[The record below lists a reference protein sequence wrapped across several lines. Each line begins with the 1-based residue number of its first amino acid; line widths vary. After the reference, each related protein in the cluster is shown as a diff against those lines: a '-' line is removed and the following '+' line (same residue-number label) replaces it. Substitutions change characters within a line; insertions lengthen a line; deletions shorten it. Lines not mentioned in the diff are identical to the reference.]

1 MYIRSLMTNSPKRD
15 KIIFSIGGSVLC
27 PGKTKDLYDYEYI
40 DKLVSFVS
48 DKISEDTA
56 KLFFLVT
63 GGGALARLLQGAGR
77 ERPRPLTDL
86 QKDWLGIHATRANA
100 QVLKT
105 EFEVLGEELVHPHI
119 IKHYEDIIRKIKPSE
134 QVVCAAGWKPGR
146 STDYCAVQL
155 CEDYMADVVINLT
168 NIPQVY
174 DKDPNVDP
182 QAKPIDKMTWSE
194 YREQIVG
201 MDAKWQPGL
210 NSPFD
215 PVAAE
220 FAQRLVVK
228 VVVLDGHNLDNLADF
243 MAGKSFIGTVIE
255 PG

>member
-1 MYIRSLMTNSPKRD
+1 MINNSKRD
-15 KIIFSIGGSVLC
+15 KVIFSIGGSIIC
-27 PGKTKDLYDYEYI
+27 PGQTAELYDYSYI
-40 DKLVSFVS
+40 DELVSFIGEQLVNNPS
-48 DKISEDTA
+48 

-77 ERPRPLTDL
+77 ERKRPLTDL

-105 EFEVLGEELVHPHI
+105 EFEALSEDFIHPHI
-119 IKHYEDIIRKIKPSE
+119 IKHYEDIIRKIKPNE

-155 CEDYMADVVINLT
+155 CEDYQAETVINLT

-174 DKDPNVDP
+174 TADPKKDPS
-182 QAKPIDKMTWSE
+182 AKPLEKLSWSD
-194 YREQIVG
+194 YRNKIVG
-201 MDAKWQPGL
+201 METKWSPGL
-210 NSPFD
+210 NTPFD

-220 FAQRLVVK
+220 FGQKLGVK
-228 VVVLDGHNLDNLADF
+228 VVVLDGHDFNNLSNYMDN
-243 MAGKSFIGTVIE
+243 KPFIGTVIE
-255 PG
+255 N